1 VLRSFA
7 ISLLLAGCC
16 FGQFP
21 GETDRLMATAKLWV
35 TVEYFHPYLAYR
47 DIDWDQALVK
57 AIPKIRAAKSTD
69 EYRAA
74 VSGMLEEL
82 GDPETFLIPLGE
94 NVEVVSGP
102 TLEAGLA
109 ITKPVQAAPQI
120 TWVHTAGGSYFVT
133 KPGLNYPIGTIADK
147 SVELNE
153 YQMLPGVTAALASEG
168 EAAIRSTAHHYQIE
182 TTEKIVMDFPGM
194 SAVVRLS
201 EPIKPT
207 PIINAAASKT
217 VEFPIPPAPIIR
229 PPYTRYT
236 DAYPSTEA
244 RLLAAIKT
252 WGAVHYFFAYKDL
265 MDEDWDDTFSASL
278 PKFIEA
284 KDAVDY
290 NLTLADLLTHL
301 TDSNV
306 IVHSKT
312 MDTYFGE
319 APVGLRIRLLD
330 RYPIVTDVLDPAAK
344 AAGVQP
350 GDVVKRIAGI
360 STTDIF
366 RRFVQYIPASTPQ
379 RSGYDTIQKVTNGPA
394 GSDVELTIENA
405 QGEAHI
411 VKLTRAE
418 QPASQRSGEAVR
430 ILAGNI
436 GYLDLDR
443 LSVEGVDKALEQLQD
458 SKAIILDLRGK
469 APAAAA
475 IARHLTSQS
484 NVADALVTT
493 PLALHPDTPTDGI
506 ATQTASTFVVQTLP
520 APQAP
525 FYKGKTVALIDER
538 TIGESE
544 QAALLFEAAN
554 KTEFVGS
561 PTAGADS
568 SVAELPLPGGITITY
583 STEDIRHANGGK
595 LQRLGIQP
603 SINAPTTAKGLRAGK
618 DEALE
623 AALAHLTTGR

>member
-1 VLRSFA
+1 MLRSFA

-16 FGQFP
+16 FAQFP

-82 GDPETFLIPLGE
+82 HDPETRI
-94 NVEVVSGP
+94 
-102 TLEAGLA
+102 
-109 ITKPVQAAPQI
+109 
-120 TWVHTAGGSYFVT
+120 VT
-133 KPGLNYPIGTIADK
+133 
-147 SVELNE
+147 
-153 YQMLPGVTAALASEG
+153 TAA
-168 EAAIRSTAHHYQIE
+168 
-182 TTEKIVMDFPGM
+182 VPD
-194 SAVVRLS
+194 
-201 EPIKPT
+201 
-207 PIINAAASKT
+207 AAASRQLSLLRKAREVDFLIGEQTPKSFT
-217 VEFPIPPAPIIR
+217 VEMPGFKVIVRNSVTVTTVPEFIGPTSAPD
-229 PPYTRYT
+229 T
-236 DAYPSTEA
+236 DAYPPTEA

-252 WGAVHYFFAYKDL
+252 WGAVRYFFAYKDL

-290 NLTLADLLTHL
+290 NLALTDLLTHL

-418 QPASQRSGEAVR
+418 QPAAQRSGEAVR

-443 LSVEGVDKALEQLQD
+443 LSVEGVDKALEQLKD
-458 SKAIILDLRGK
+458 TKALILDLRGK

-493 PLALHPDTPTDGI
+493 PLALYPDTPTDGI

-525 FYKGKTVALIDER
+525 LYKGKTVALVDER
-538 TIGESE
+538 TIGQSE
-544 QAALLFEAAN
+544 HAALLFEAAN

-623 AALAHLTTGR
+623 AALAHLTAGR